1 MQMSVIKF
9 KTCQGEQ
16 AYSYVC
22 CLEIYNLIKIANHP
36 NSLRIL
42 CEIKQVDLAKFQ

>member
-1 MQMSVIKF
+1 MPAIKF

-42 CEIKQVDLAKFQ
+42 CEIKQVDLAQFQ

>member
-1 MQMSVIKF
+1 MQMSAFRF

-22 CLEIYNLIKIANHP
+22 CLEIYNLIKIANHF

-42 CEIKQVDLAKFQ
+42 CEIKQVD

>member
-1 MQMSVIKF
+1 MSVIKF

-42 CEIKQVDLAKFQ
+42 YEIKQVDLAQFQ

>member
-1 MQMSVIKF
+1 MQMSAIKF

-22 CLEIYNLIKIANHP
+22 CLEICNLIKIANHP

-42 CEIKQVDLAKFQ
+42 CEIKQVDLAQFQ